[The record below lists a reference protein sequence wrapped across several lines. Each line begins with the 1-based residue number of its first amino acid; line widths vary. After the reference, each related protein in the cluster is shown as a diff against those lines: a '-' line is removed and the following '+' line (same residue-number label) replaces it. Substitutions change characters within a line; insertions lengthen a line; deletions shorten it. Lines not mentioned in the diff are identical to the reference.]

1 MEVVVVGPCGSGK
14 STLVRRLIAHGYD
27 ARVVAQEH
35 SAAPELWRHAGDP
48 AALIV
53 LEAELDTINRRRG
66 GDFPPWLLARQHERL
81 ASARAHATLVLQ
93 TDHVTPEEVAAKVIA
108 TLHRAGI
115 RPGLVRGA

>member
-35 SAAPELWRHAGDP
+35 SAAPELWRHGGTP
-48 AALIV
+48 AALIM
-53 LEAELDTINRRRG
+53 LEAERGTISRRRG
-66 GDFPPWLLARQHERL
+66 DFPGWLLAQQYERL

-93 TDHVTPEEVAAKVIA
+93 TDHATPDEVAARVIA
-108 TLHRAGI
+108 SLRRIGV
-115 RPGLVRGA
+115 RPRLVRKT